1 MLCHTEWVSLI
12 WLNSSHKW
20 HLVIL
25 PILVHGKQKQV
36 NAYMNSNN
44 LHVWVVPQKLSY
56 KDFKL
61 ISKWSVKGWKAYGYY
76 IQKYPWNRVLVS
88 VSVLIVD
95 EATCLSPTMQN
106 AVHTKGTSSRPCK
119 ISLPL
124 LCVWQ
129 SVELLFGTTIDVN
142 HACMLTTVINV
153 NGWLNSHT

>member
-1 MLCHTEWVSLI
+1 MS
-12 WLNSSHKW
+12 
-20 HLVIL
+20 
-25 PILVHGKQKQV
+25 
-36 NAYMNSNN
+36 
-44 LHVWVVPQKLSY
+44 QKLSY

-61 ISKWSVKGWKAYGYY
+61 MSKWSVKGWKAYGYY

-106 AVHTKGTSSRPCK
+106 AVHTKSTSSRPCK